1 EQAALECNYDFSGVT
16 PAKTEN
22 ELYSVS
28 YSQFVVPLVKAVQEQ
43 QQQIESLK
51 NENSILKARLEKIE
65 KLLENQNIQ

>member
-43 QQQIESLK
+43 QQTIEQ
-51 NENSILKARLEKIE
+51 LKAEIKQIKELIKG
-65 KLLENQNIQ
+65 K